1 MYALL
6 ELCYTKK
13 RKFGVMIATTL
24 VSLCYHSW
32 TNTLDLMRIKCSVCE
47 FQCLVSPENS
57 FCNVVQW
64 ECMTMFIGMA
74 EFFLDAKFTL
84 SLCRNLRQR
93 DATKYHIQLCI
104 ALFCM
109 LIVFVS
115 GIDETGVYA
124 GCLLVSVL
132 IHYLTLVFVM
142 WMGAE
147 ALLMFRKLVIVFVH
161 ITTRYIVVT
170 SFVCWCK

>member
-1 MYALL
+1 MFIM
-6 ELCYTKK
+6 
-13 RKFGVMIATTL
+13 R
-24 VSLCYHSW
+24 VSVSGFI
-32 TNTLDLMRIKCSVCE
+32 RE
-47 FQCLVSPENS
+47 FILQCCAIE
-57 FCNVVQW
+57 
-64 ECMTMFIGMA
+64 MTMFIAMV

-115 GIDETGVYA
+115 GIDQTGVYA

-132 IHYLTLVFVM
+132 IHYFTLVFVM

-161 ITTRYIVVT
+161 ITRYIVVT